1 MKENRGK
8 KKLAWWSGGAGIA
21 LITVWKLIEFFSDE
35 IKAVAITLADPLIHV
50 VKKILVWNVTDKSDP
65 ALKWV
70 YLIYVSIL
78 FILALSTIFQGIISL
93 SRKFFPKDSKD
104 APSETETKY
113 AELVE
118 YFTTLSN
125 ELATTLETV
134 ESQTPQAKLAVEDF
148 MIRTVKT
155 LAACFNLKDSQYKAM
170 WMVPVRNKNETGLTR
185 KKTYSVIEVGRVGY
199 LTMDDLEIVD
209 TVMKQHDANPL
220 LVDNVE
226 NFFPSSGVYY
236 VAVVKNRGPQL
247 RLGLILLITEPNVVT
262 DQTEKAFN
270 AVATNLFWLG
280 HIPQLRKFVI
290 DYVNEEVVRDAE
302 SVAES
307 PIENS

>member
-170 WMVPVRNKNETGLTR
+170 WMVPVRNKRDWAHQE
-185 KKTYSVIEVGRVGY
+185 E
-199 LTMDDLEIVD
+199 
-209 TVMKQHDANPL
+209 
-220 LVDNVE
+220 NV
-226 NFFPSSGVYY
+226 F
-236 VAVVKNRGPQL
+236 
-247 RLGLILLITEPNVVT
+247 
-262 DQTEKAFN
+262 
-270 AVATNLFWLG
+270 G
-280 HIPQLRKFVI
+280 H
-290 DYVNEEVVRDAE
+290 
-302 SVAES
+302 
-307 PIENS
+307 